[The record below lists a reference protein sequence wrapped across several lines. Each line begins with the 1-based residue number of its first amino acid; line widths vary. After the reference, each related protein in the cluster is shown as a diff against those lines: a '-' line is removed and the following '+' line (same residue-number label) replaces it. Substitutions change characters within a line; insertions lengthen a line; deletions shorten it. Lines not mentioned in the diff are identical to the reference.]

1 MRPFMVLLKTKQLFS
16 CNSLHVWETSCSL
29 HWSQSSAGWVIILPC
44 QIFTHWFIFA
54 LWFIVWTK
62 SCCLCP
68 CHLSD
73 SSPQSAYFFTMMDH
87 LHVFL
92 GSIELG
98 YNQSAA
104 SIRQNEK
111 NKEGKMDSPHPDYMH
126 VSGKHGSERRGLFAV
141 SSLSCLVLQ
150 TSLVSLVVLKKTKQT
165 KKNCS

>member
-1 MRPFMVLLKTKQLFS
+1 
-16 CNSLHVWETSCSL
+16 
-29 HWSQSSAGWVIILPC
+29 
-44 QIFTHWFIFA
+44 
-54 LWFIVWTK
+54 
-62 SCCLCP
+62 
-68 CHLSD
+68 
-73 SSPQSAYFFTMMDH
+73 MDH
-87 LHVFL
+87 LHVLL